1 MADPWNTPMS
11 ISDAS
16 GVVFTKKGVFLNGVK
31 ISNTEAQN
39 VAKNIIPSDSQ
50 NHLKMN
56 LKHINAAA
64 RLRAK
69 LDAKRAL
76 ALTQ

>member
-1 MADPWNTPMS
+1 MAQAWTEPIS
-11 ISDAS
+11 ITDAS
-16 GVVFTKKGVFLNGVK
+16 GAVFTRQGVFINGVK
-31 ISNTEAQN
+31 IVNKEAQN

-56 LKHINAAA
+56 MRNINAAA
-64 RLRAK
+64 KLRAK

-76 ALTQ
+76 ALTK